1 MKNSNIYR
9 WFGATIALLLLIMPV
24 LLTDELSLL
33 ANWLLT
39 LVCWLIII
47 IGASLKI
54 PFTHNTNDKPKGHN
68 DDFF

>member
-1 MKNSNIYR
+1 MKNSNIHR

-39 LVCWLIII
+39 LTCWLLIIV
-47 IGASLKI
+47 IGLLKA
-54 PFTHNTNDKPKGHN
+54 PYSNNTDDKPKG
-68 DDFF
+68 